1 MRYAKR
7 SSRRKVGYERAKDPR
22 IASGA
27 GFTDIMKPG

>member
-7 SSRRKVGYERAKDPR
+7 SSRRKAGYERDKDPR
-22 IASGA
+22 TSGS